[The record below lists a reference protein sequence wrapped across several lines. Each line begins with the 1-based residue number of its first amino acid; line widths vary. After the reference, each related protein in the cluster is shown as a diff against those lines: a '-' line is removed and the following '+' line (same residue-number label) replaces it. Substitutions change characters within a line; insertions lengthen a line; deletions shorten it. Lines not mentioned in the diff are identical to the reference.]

1 MASVAASVDVTDVMD
16 AQKTGLFHVRIVVLC
31 ALMLFLDGID
41 NQGISYVAPALTKA
55 WNLSRGD
62 LGPVFTAGIVGV
74 ALGALLTGPL
84 TDRFGRRPMML
95 GTVVWFSVLTLA
107 VTQAGDLG
115 ELMVLRFLACLGL
128 GGLVPMAVV
137 VSSEN
142 APLRSRATMVTLAT
156 CGYSLGAASG
166 GVLAAQLIPLYG
178 WPSIFWVGG
187 IAPLFLVIAMW
198 AWLPESV
205 RLLALR
211 PGTGPRIAAI
221 LRRVN
226 PALKFPADVQ
236 FVNAREQPKGQFRP
250 LQLFTEGRTSTTLL
264 LWVIFFLNLTVLNLL
279 NSWLPTLVDTTG
291 LPHDQALRIA
301 SSFQFGG
308 MVGVISMGVLAD
320 RVGFF
325 RVLPIA
331 FLVGGTCVGLV
342 GSVGTSIYLMVAM
355 IAVAGFCNI
364 GCQLTTAAL
373 AASLYPT
380 DIRGTGVNWAH
391 GVARIFSTMGPLLG
405 GYLLNHEWPLQYIF
419 LIFGVPLLLAS
430 GCVMILGGVRRLKA
444 PAGLAGKQGA
454 PARGGMT
461 AA

>member
-1 MASVAASVDVTDVMD
+1 MASGQSNVTSSIDVTDIMD
-16 AQKTGLFHVRIVVLC
+16 EQKTGLFHVRIVVLC

-55 WNLSRGD
+55 WHLTRGA
-62 LGPVFTAGIVGV
+62 LAPVFTAGIIGV
-74 ALGALLTGPL
+74 ALGALVTGPL

-95 GTVVWFSVLTLA
+95 GTVIWFSLLTLA
-107 VTQAGDLG
+107 VTQASDLD
-115 ELMVLRFLACLGL
+115 ELLVLRFLACLGL

-142 APLRSRATMVTLAT
+142 APRRTRATMVTLAT

-166 GVLAAQLIPLYG
+166 GVLAAQLIPHYG

-187 IAPLFLVIAMW
+187 IAPLFLLLAMW

-221 LRRVN
+221 LQRVN
-226 PALKFPADVQ
+226 PALEFLPGVQ
-236 FVNAREQPKGQFRP
+236 FVNSREQPKAEFRP
-250 LQLFTEGRTSTTLL
+250 FQLFTESRASTTLL
-264 LWVIFFLNLTVLNLL
+264 LWIIFFLNLTVLNLL

-291 LPHDQALRIA
+291 LPHEQALRIA

-325 RVLPIA
+325 RVLPVA

-364 GCQLTTAAL
+364 GCQLTSAAL
-373 AASLYPT
+373 AASLIRPT
-380 DIRGTGVNWAH
+380 FA
-391 GVARIFSTMGPLLG
+391 
-405 GYLLNHEWPLQYIF
+405 
-419 LIFGVPLLLAS
+419 
-430 GCVMILGGVRRLKA
+430 A
-444 PAGLAGKQGA
+444 PG
-454 PARGGMT
+454 
-461 AA
+461 

>member
-1 MASVAASVDVTDVMD
+1 MASVTASVTASVDVADIMD
-16 AQKTGLFHVRIVVLC
+16 EQKTGLFHVRIVALC

-41 NQGISYVAPALTKA
+41 NQGISYVAPALTQA
-55 WNLSRGD
+55 WHLSRGA
-62 LGPVFTAGIVGV
+62 LAPVFTAGIIGV
-74 ALGALLTGPL
+74 ATGALLTGPL

-95 GTVVWFSVLTLA
+95 GTVIWFSVLTLA
-107 VTQAGDLG
+107 VTQATDLG
-115 ELMVLRFLACLGL
+115 ELLVLRFLACLGL

-142 APLRSRATMVTLAT
+142 APRRTRATMVTLAT
-156 CGYSLGAASG
+156 CGYSIGAASG
-166 GVLAAQLIPLYG
+166 GLLAAQLIPLYG
-178 WPSIFWVGG
+178 WTSIFWVGG
-187 IAPLFLVIAMW
+187 IAPLFLVLAMW

-211 PGTGPRIAAI
+211 PGTGPRIAGI

-226 PALKFPADVQ
+226 PALEFPADVQ
-236 FVNAREQPKGQFRP
+236 FVNTREKPKAEFRP
-250 LQLFTEGRTSTTLL
+250 VQLFTEGRTPITLI

-331 FLVGGTCVGLV
+331 FLVGGAAVGLV

-391 GVARIFSTMGPLLG
+391 GVARYGSIIGPILG
-405 GYLLNHEWPLQYIF
+405 GFLLDQKWPLQDIF
-419 LIFGVPLLLAS
+419 LIFAVPLLLAS
-430 GCVMILGGVRRLKA
+430 GCVLVLGGVVRQRT
-444 PAGLAGKQGA
+444 PAASTLAAKEGA
-454 PARGGMT
+454 

>member
-1 MASVAASVDVTDVMD
+1 MASVTASVDVTDIMD
-16 AQKTGLFHVRIVVLC
+16 EQKTGLFHVRIVVLC

-41 NQGISYVAPALTKA
+41 NQGISYVAPALTSA
-55 WNLSRGD
+55 WHLTRGA
-62 LGPVFTAGIVGV
+62 LAPVFTAGIIGV
-74 ALGALLTGPL
+74 ALGALVTGPL

-95 GTVVWFSVLTLA
+95 GTVIWFSLLTLA
-107 VTQAGDLG
+107 VTQAGDLN
-115 ELMVLRFLACLGL
+115 ELLVLRFLAGLGL
-128 GGLVPMAVV
+128 GSLVPMAVV
-137 VSSEN
+137 VCSEN
-142 APLRSRATMVTLAT
+142 APLRTRARMVTLAT
-156 CGYSLGAASG
+156 CGYSIGAASG
-166 GVLAAQLIPLYG
+166 AQLIPLYG
-178 WPSIFWVGG
+178 WTSIFWVGG
-187 IAPLFLVIAMW
+187 IAPLFLVVAMW

-211 PGTGPRIAAI
+211 PGTGPRIAGI
-221 LRRVN
+221 LRQVN
-226 PALKFPADVQ
+226 PALEFPAGAQ
-236 FVNAREQPKGQFRP
+236 FVNSREQPSHEFRP
-250 LQLFTEGRTSTTLL
+250 FQLFTESRASTTLI

-291 LPHDQALRIA
+291 VPHDQALRIA

-320 RVGFF
+320 RIGFF

-331 FLVGGTCVGLV
+331 FLVGGASVGLV

-391 GVARIFSTMGPLLG
+391 GVARIFSTLGPLLG
-405 GYLLNHEWPLQYIF
+405 GFLLDHEWPLQYIF
-419 LIFGVPLLLAS
+419 LIFAGPLLLAS
-430 GCVMILGGVRRLKA
+430 ACVMILGAIVRLKPA
-444 PAGLAGKQGA
+444 AAGLAAKEGA
-454 PARGGMT
+454 

>member
-1 MASVAASVDVTDVMD
+1 MASVATSVDVTDVMD
-16 AQKTGLFHVRIVVLC
+16 GQKPGLFHVRIVVLC

-62 LGPVFTAGIVGV
+62 LAPVFTAGIIGV

-95 GTVVWFSVLTLA
+95 GTVIWFSVLTLA
-107 VTQAGDLG
+107 VTQASDLG

-187 IAPLFLVIAMW
+187 IAPLFLLIAMW

-211 PGTGPRIAAI
+211 PGNGPRIAAI

-226 PALKFPADVQ
+226 PALTFPADVQ
-236 FVNAREQPKGQFRP
+236 FVNAREQPKGEFRP
-250 LQLFTEGRTSTTLL
+250 FQLFTESRASTTLL

-291 LPHDQALRIA
+291 LPHDQALQIA

-355 IAVAGFCNI
+355 IAIAGFCNI

-391 GVARIFSTMGPLLG
+391 GVARIFSTVGPLLG

-430 GCVMILGGVRRLKA
+430 ACVTILGGIRRFKA
-444 PAGLAGKQGA
+444 ADAAGLAVKEGA
-454 PARGGMT
+454 

>member
-1 MASVAASVDVTDVMD
+1 MASVASSVDVTDVMD
-16 AQKTGLFHVRIVVLC
+16 GQKTGVFHVRIVVLC

-55 WNLSRGD
+55 WSLSRGD
-62 LGPVFTAGIVGV
+62 LAPVFTAGIIGV
-74 ALGALLTGPL
+74 ALGALLTGSL

-95 GTVVWFSVLTLA
+95 GTVIWFSLLTLA
-107 VTQAGDLG
+107 VTQASDLG

-187 IAPLFLVIAMW
+187 IAPLFLLIAMW

-211 PGTGPRIAAI
+211 PGNGPRIAAI

-226 PALKFPADVQ
+226 PALTFPADVQ
-236 FVNAREQPKGQFRP
+236 FVNPREQPKGQFRP
-250 LQLFTEGRTSTTLL
+250 FQLFTESRTSTTLL

-430 GCVMILGGVRRLKA
+430 ACVLILGGIRRLKA
-444 PAGLAGKQGA
+444 PASAGLAAKEV
-454 PARGGMT
+454 
-461 AA
+461 AAA

>member
-1 MASVAASVDVTDVMD
+1 MASGQSNVTSSVDVTDIMD
-16 AQKTGLFHVRIVVLC
+16 EQKTGLFHVRIVVLC

-41 NQGISYVAPALTKA
+41 NQGISYVAPALTQA
-55 WNLSRGD
+55 WHLTRGA
-62 LGPVFTAGIVGV
+62 LAPVFTAGIIGV
-74 ALGALLTGPL
+74 ALGALVTGPL

-95 GTVVWFSVLTLA
+95 GTVIWFSLLTLA
-107 VTQAGDLG
+107 VTQAGDLD
-115 ELMVLRFLACLGL
+115 ELLVLRFLACLGL

-142 APLRSRATMVTLAT
+142 APRRTRATMVTLAT

-166 GVLAAQLIPLYG
+166 GVLAAQLIPHYG

-187 IAPLFLVIAMW
+187 IAPLFLLLAMW

-221 LRRVN
+221 LQRVN
-226 PALKFPADVQ
+226 PALEFPPGVQ
-236 FVNAREQPKGQFRP
+236 FVNSREQPKAEFRP
-250 LQLFTEGRTSTTLL
+250 FQLFTESRASTTLL
-264 LWVIFFLNLTVLNLL
+264 LWIIFFLNLTVLNLL

-291 LPHDQALRIA
+291 LPHEQALRIA

-364 GCQLTTAAL
+364 GCQLTSAAL

-391 GVARIFSTMGPLLG
+391 GVARIFSTVGSAPG
-405 GYLLNHEWPLQYIF
+405 
-419 LIFGVPLLLAS
+419 
-430 GCVMILGGVRRLKA
+430 RL
-444 PAGLAGKQGA
+444 PAQS
-454 PARGGMT
+454 
-461 AA
+461 